1 MLKGK
6 KAVLFDLD
14 GTLVDSMWVWSEV
27 DIRYLGEMGLSVP
40 ADLQEEIEGM
50 GFTEVAE
57 YFKKRFQIS
66 QDIEQ
71 IKETWNILAMDAY
84 QNQVKLKPGIR
95 SFLTYLKS
103 QNIRT
108 AVASSNSWD
117 LIEAVLKSHRID
129 RYFDCIVTSCEVQ
142 RGKPAPD
149 VYLEAAGRL
158 GVKPENCLVF
168 EDIVAGIQSG
178 KAAGMTTCAVED
190 AYSLAQR
197 EEKRR
202 RADYYI
208 ESYDEVIK
216 EALKEC

>member
-1 MLKGK
+1 
-6 KAVLFDLD
+6 
-14 GTLVDSMWVWSEV
+14 MWVWSEV

-66 QDIEQ
+66 QDVEQ

-108 AVASSNSWD
+108 AVASSNSWE

>member
-1 MLKGK
+1 MSHLKYIF
-6 KAVLFDLD
+6 FDLD

-108 AVASSNSWD
+108 AVASSNSRE

>member
-1 MLKGK
+1 
-6 KAVLFDLD
+6 
-14 GTLVDSMWVWSEV
+14 MWVWSEV

-108 AVASSNSWD
+108 AVASSNSRE

-178 KAAGMTTCAVED
+178 LAAGMTTCAVED

>member
-108 AVASSNSWD
+108 AVASSNSWE

-129 RYFDCIVTSCEVQ
+129 RYFDCIVDRKSV
-142 RGKPAPD
+142 
-149 VYLEAAGRL
+149 V
-158 GVKPENCLVF
+158 
-168 EDIVAGIQSG
+168 
-178 KAAGMTTCAVED
+178 
-190 AYSLAQR
+190 
-197 EEKRR
+197 
-202 RADYYI
+202 
-208 ESYDEVIK
+208 
-216 EALKEC
+216 

>member
-1 MLKGK
+1 
-6 KAVLFDLD
+6 
-14 GTLVDSMWVWSEV
+14 MWVWSEV

-108 AVASSNSWD
+108 AVASSNSRE

-202 RADYYI
+202 RAAV
-208 ESYDEVIK
+208 SYTHLRHTIDRVLSRLSVFNK
-216 EALKEC
+216 

>member
-84 QNQVKLKPGIR
+84 QNQ
-95 SFLTYLKS
+95 
-103 QNIRT
+103 
-108 AVASSNSWD
+108 
-117 LIEAVLKSHRID
+117 
-129 RYFDCIVTSCEVQ
+129 
-142 RGKPAPD
+142 
-149 VYLEAAGRL
+149 
-158 GVKPENCLVF
+158 
-168 EDIVAGIQSG
+168 
-178 KAAGMTTCAVED
+178 
-190 AYSLAQR
+190 
-197 EEKRR
+197 
-202 RADYYI
+202 
-208 ESYDEVIK
+208 ES
-216 EALKEC
+216 ARF

>member
-1 MLKGK
+1 
-6 KAVLFDLD
+6 
-14 GTLVDSMWVWSEV
+14 MWVWSEV

-108 AVASSNSWD
+108 AVASSNSRE

-197 EEKRR
+197 EE

>member
-1 MLKGK
+1 
-6 KAVLFDLD
+6 
-14 GTLVDSMWVWSEV
+14 MWVWSEV

-108 AVASSNSWD
+108 AVASSNSRE

-158 GVKPENCLVF
+158 GVKPENRLVF

>member
-71 IKETWNILAMDAY
+71 IKETLNILAMDAY

-108 AVASSNSWD
+108 AVASSNSRE

>member
-1 MLKGK
+1 
-6 KAVLFDLD
+6 
-14 GTLVDSMWVWSEV
+14 MWVWSEV

-108 AVASSNSWD
+108 AVASSNSWE